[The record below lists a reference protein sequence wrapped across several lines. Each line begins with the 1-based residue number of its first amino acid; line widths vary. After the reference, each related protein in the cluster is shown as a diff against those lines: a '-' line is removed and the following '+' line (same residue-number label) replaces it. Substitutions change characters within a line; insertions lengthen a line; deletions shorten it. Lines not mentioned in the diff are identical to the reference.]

1 MEKYINHS
9 GGALGS
15 DTAWGTFG
23 ILYGVENKHYWYNNI
38 TPNGNT
44 EITEEDAIEGQKKVT
59 IAARQMGRIAET
71 HQVRDERL
79 IRNWSQVKY
88 SESIFAITTMLSVGN
103 EMNYG
108 KKALIR
114 QGKGGTGYAIQMAIN
129 ECKPV
134 YVYDQIR
141 KGWFKNIDGIWSRSE
156 TPILTKNF
164 SGIGTR
170 EINNFGIQAIK
181 DVYNKTFNTRKT
193 YTGEINNLNENQI
206 FVFGSNTEGRHG
218 KGSALKAKIN
228 FGAIYG
234 KSEGIQGQ
242 SFAIITKDLTKRVHP
257 SRTKEQII
265 EQIHKLYEYARLNP
279 DKEFIIPYTGQDVN
293 LNAYS
298 SIDMAKMFSNEN
310 IPFNI
315 IFEKSFYELIIE

>member
-1 MEKYINHS
+1 MHEMEKYINHS

-23 ILYGVENKHYWYNNI
+23 ILYGVENRHYWYKNI
-38 TPNGNT
+38 TPNGNI

-59 IAARQMGRIAET
+59 IAARQMGRIEQT

-88 SESIFAITTMLSVGN
+88 SESVFAITTMLSIGD

-129 ECKPV
+129 EGKPV

-141 KGWFKNIDGIWSRSE
+141 KGWFKNINGVWSRSGI
-156 TPILTKNF
+156 PILTTNF

-170 EINNFGIQAIK
+170 EINNYGIQAIK
-181 DVYNKTFNTRKT
+181 DVYHKTFDSRKT
-193 YTGEINNLNENQI
+193 YTGMIDKLNENQI

-218 KGSALKAKIN
+218 KGSALKAKNN

-234 KSEGIQGQ
+234 KSE
-242 SFAIITKDLTKRVHP
+242 
-257 SRTKEQII
+257 
-265 EQIHKLYEYARLNP
+265 
-279 DKEFIIPYTGQDVN
+279 
-293 LNAYS
+293 
-298 SIDMAKMFSNEN
+298 
-310 IPFNI
+310 
-315 IFEKSFYELIIE
+315 